1 VINIVTEQTGTTLPG
16 IKPKTGITAP
26 NGFLAAGAFIGIK
39 KRKKDLAL
47 LLSEVP
53 AQAACVSTTN
63 IVKAACLIWNEKALA
78 KKPMV
83 RGIVINSGNANA
95 CTGVVGLLHTEM
107 MAEAFAQSFGV
118 KPTEVLIAST
128 GVIGVPLPID
138 TVVSGIKQ
146 VSKTVTGSEQSGHE
160 AAEAI
165 MTTDCYAKEFSV
177 EVNISNKVVTIGGMA
192 KGSGMVHPN
201 MATMLGFIT
210 TDANISPSLLKQA
223 LKESCARTYNM
234 ISVDGDTSTN
244 DMVAILANGMAGNP
258 VIDRSGPSYDL
269 FIDALDSVNRYL
281 AKSIAADGEGA
292 TKLLEVTVNGT
303 GTVVDAQKLARAVVS
318 SSLVKAAFFGQ
329 DANWGRILCALGYAG
344 VNFDP
349 MKVSI
354 EFFSQGGSICLVQNG
369 EPIKFDEDHALTILQ
384 EKEIKILITMG
395 EGKEA
400 ATAWG
405 CDLSYDYV
413 RINGSYRT

>member
-1 VINIVTEQTGTTLPG
+1 MINTIPAQSEITLPG
-16 IKPKTGITAP
+16 TKVRTGITAP
-26 NGFLAAGAFIGIK
+26 KGFLAAGAFVGIK

-53 AQAACVSTTN
+53 AYAACVFTTN
-63 IVKAACLIWNEKALA
+63 VVKAACIRWNETVLA
-78 KKPMV
+78 KESMV

-95 CTGVVGLLHTEM
+95 CTGAVGPLHNEM
-107 MAEAFAQSFGV
+107 MAQAFAQSFDV

-138 TVVSGIKQ
+138 TVVAGIKQ
-146 VSKTVTGSEQSGHE
+146 LSKTVTGSEQSGHE

-165 MTTDCYAKEFSV
+165 MTTDCYVKEFSV
-177 EVNISNKVVTIGGMA
+177 EISIGNKVVTIGGMA

-210 TDANISPSLLKQA
+210 TDANISPLLLKQA
-223 LKESCARTYNM
+223 LKESCTKTYNM

-244 DMVAILANGMAGNP
+244 DMVAILANGMAGNL
-258 VIDRSGPSYDL
+258 VIDCPGPSYDL

-318 SSLVKAAFFGQ
+318 SNLVKAAFFGQ

-354 EFFSQGGSICLVQNG
+354 EFFSQAGSICLVQNG
-369 EPIKFDEDHALTILQ
+369 EPIKFDEKHALTILQ

-400 ATAWG
+400 AIAWG